1 MCRVFLLLLLSCT
14 LGLFSQ
20 RGKNGSLV
28 ISVANTI
35 VNLYTP
41 LTSNA
46 VAGTKTLTVQSS
58 LSYSVGDLIFIIQMQ
73 GASVN
78 AGKDSIYPDLTSSIP
93 TNTTFGAIT
102 NYNNCGN
109 NEYHQISSIPN
120 ATSIVLDCGLKYN
133 YDYLSKVQVIKVP
146 RYLDLTL
153 NGTGSITCPTWN
165 GSVGGIAIIET
176 KNNCILNSTPSFSV
190 TGKGFRGGGF
200 ENATNFGGNKY
211 GSLKANEGAYKGES
225 IAGDTTRYKVYS
237 AVFGRGAI
245 ANGGGGACVHNGGG
259 GGGANGG
266 NVLSYDGYGNPVS
279 GYTTAWNLESPS
291 FSTHTSSGGGRG
303 GYTFKL

>member
-1 MCRVFLLLLLSCT
+1 MCRFFLFLLLSFS

-20 RGKNGSLV
+20 RGKNGSV
-28 ISVANTI
+28 IISVANSI
-35 VNLYTP
+35 VNSYTP

-46 VAGTKTLTVQSS
+46 IAGTKTITVQSS

-73 GASVN
+73 GASVY

-176 KNNCILNSTPSFSV
+176 KNNCILNSTPSFSL

-200 ENATNFGGNKY
+200 ENATNFVGNNGRSRLMGRVGIGKIEDATY
-211 GSLKANEGAYKGES
+211 ILDVLGASRMPGNARINGNTGIS
-225 IAGDTTRYKVYS
+225 IDPVYRLDVFSNTS
-237 AVFGRGAI
+237 A
-245 ANGGGGACVHNGGG
+245 
-259 GGGANGG
+259 
-266 NVLSYDGYGNPVS
+266 
-279 GYTTAWNLESPS
+279 
-291 FSTHTSSGGGRG
+291 ST
-303 GYTFKL
+303 